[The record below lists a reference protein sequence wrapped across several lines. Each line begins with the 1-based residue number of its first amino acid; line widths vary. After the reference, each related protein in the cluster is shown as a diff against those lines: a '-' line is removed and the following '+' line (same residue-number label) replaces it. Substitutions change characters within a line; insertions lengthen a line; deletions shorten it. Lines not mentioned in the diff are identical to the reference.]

1 MRMRI
6 TVSNICSIQNS
17 HLNFIHT
24 APVLSAVDCIEYGCS
39 YDSHIRVDIVE
50 RTEHLFRLL
59 YLSNN
64 VYNLQCKC
72 PDQWS
77 NNELNKMSL
86 NLNMV
91 EASAISTLY
100 SPINTWDFPMS
111 IDLSLPLS
119 IDCHSIRYICD
130 SLIEIYSV
138 DIRIK

>member
-1 MRMRI
+1 MLNSESTFKFHPYGSSI
-6 TVSNICSIQNS
+6 VCSWLHIVRLQLRFA
-17 HLNFIHT
+17 HLRWYSWTDGTFIS
-24 APVLSAVDCIEYGCS
+24 PSLSLQQCVDVRA
-39 YDSHIRVDIVE
+39 D
-50 RTEHLFRLL
+50 
-59 YLSNN
+59 
-64 VYNLQCKC
+64 CKC
-72 PDQWS
+72 LDQWS

-91 EASAISTLY
+91 ETSAISTLY